1 MNLVIFEDIIINHHL
16 DLFMN
21 YNLLCTW
28 LQLV

>member
-1 MNLVIFEDIIINHHL
+1 MNLVIFEDIIINHL

-28 LQLV
+28 LQLG